1 MANQVLPQELDH
13 YVQLGLTPIPL
24 KPRSKE
30 PLLMWGNGRSPMLQD
45 LERWAP
51 MAVTRNAH
59 GKRSS
64 GKDEVKP

>member
-1 MANQVLPQELDH
+1 MANQVPTPELDH

-30 PLLMWGNGRSPMLQD
+30 PLLKWGNGRSPMLQD
-45 LERWAP
+45 LERWAS
-51 MAVTRNAH
+51 MAVMRNAQ

-64 GKDEVKP
+64 GNEKVKP